1 VSLPPRLALRL
12 ALCAAAAAAACVYP
26 TEHDADV
33 HVSVTPLPILIR
45 GNDTLATARAWQ
57 LVGTGDSVE
66 ITNVSFVW
74 SSGNSAV
81 ATVDP
86 SGHIVGIKS
95 GTTTIRA
102 AAANFDKRSQPGD
115 ITLRVAERL
124 EIDSIRP
131 PKVHFGDTITVYGVG
146 VDSIFQAQLGQGV
159 LIPNVFRRSRDANG
173 YARSVYWV
181 PPPARRD
188 SLFYIGNGVFGFSK
202 DTVRVIQQDLYET
215 PTPPHDAAPAILD
228 LDGPRPFPGTAFASV
243 LFLNPAL
250 AFEVLPRDS
259 LVPGCTSACGVDW
272 YRLQQAGTRDLTII
286 ISAPE
291 VKGTF
296 AGFVSNGFGAANAW
310 TVGPGSHN
318 CRGKKFSPAEATGD
332 SMIVALAGMPGPG
345 LDAIALFTQH
355 GRYSLVVAE
364 GYLTSDSL
372 DARIVK
378 DAHEEDDYCDAPGAM
393 VTEAISPP
401 YRAALT
407 IDNPHDVDW
416 IRFNVPGSLVTPVQI
431 RTGAVPI
438 VVGQDS
444 SDIDVYVLHEPS
456 AGAQLDSIAGVAAPG
471 SDNNTTVLLAPGN
484 YYAVVVDFA
493 GVPTPYNICI
503 GAGLSSCAIFPAPPA
518 PAPTP
523 AQLQA
528 ATRRRAALE
537 ARTAA
542 LRAARLRD

>member
-1 VSLPPRLALRL
+1 MSLPQRLAPLVALVAAL
-12 ALCAAAAAAACVYP
+12 AAGACVYP

-33 HVSVTPLPILIR
+33 HVSVTALPILIR
-45 GNDTLATARAWQ
+45 GNDALATARAWQ
-57 LVGTGDSVE
+57 VLGTGDSAE
-66 ITNVSFVW
+66 ITNISFVW
-74 SSGNSAV
+74 SSGNASV

-131 PKVHFGDTITVYGVG
+131 KTVHFGDTVTVFGVG
-146 VDSIFQAQLGQGV
+146 VDSIFQAQLAQGV
-159 LIPNVFRRSRDANG
+159 LIPNVFRRSRDATG

-181 PPPARRD
+181 PPPAHKD

-202 DTVRVIQQDLYET
+202 DVVQVIQQDLYET
-215 PTPPHDAAPAILD
+215 PTPPHDAAPATID
-228 LDGPRPFPGTAFASV
+228 LDGPRPFPGTPFASV

-250 AFEVLPRDS
+250 AFEELPRDS
-259 LVPGCTSACGVDW
+259 LFGVDW
-272 YRLQQAGTRDLTII
+272 YRLQQAGPRDLTII
-286 ISAPE
+286 ITAPA

-296 AGFVSNGFGAANAW
+296 AGFVSDQFGGANAW
-310 TVGPGSHN
+310 TIGPGSHN
-318 CRGKKFSPAEATGD
+318 CRGKKFSPDEAAGD
-332 SMIVALAGMPGPG
+332 STIVALAGVPAPG
-345 LDAIALFTQH
+345 LDAIAIFTQH
-355 GRYSLVVAE
+355 GRYSLLVADK
-364 GYLTSDSL
+364 YLTSDSL

-378 DAHEEDDYCDAPGAM
+378 DAHEEDDFCDAPGAQF
-393 VTEAISPP
+393 VEP
-401 YRAALT
+401 YPYQATLT

-416 IRFNVPGSLVTPVQI
+416 IKFKTPPGLLPVFVQI
-431 RTGAVPI
+431 RTVSVPAVA
-438 VVGQDS
+438 GKDS

-456 AGAQLDSIAGVAAPG
+456 PGAQLDSIGAFAHPG
-471 SDNNTTVLLAPGN
+471 SSIDTTFILKPDSV

-493 GVPTPYNICI
+493 GVPTPYEICI
-503 GAGLSSCAIFPAPPA
+503 GPCVTFPTPPA
-518 PAPTP
+518 QVATP

-537 ARTAA
+537 ARAAA
-542 LRAARLRD
+542 LRAARPRD

>member
-1 VSLPPRLALRL
+1 MSLPQRLAPLVALVAAL
-12 ALCAAAAAAACVYP
+12 AAGACVYP

-45 GNDTLATARAWQ
+45 GNDALATARAWQ
-57 LVGTGDSVE
+57 VLGTGDSAE
-66 ITNVSFVW
+66 ITNISFVW
-74 SSGNSAV
+74 SSGNASV

-131 PKVHFGDTITVYGVG
+131 KTVHFGDTVTVFGVG
-146 VDSIFQAQLGQGV
+146 VDSIFQAQLAQAV
-159 LIPNVFRRSRDANG
+159 LIPNVFRRSRDATG

-181 PPPARRD
+181 PPPAHKD

-202 DTVRVIQQDLYET
+202 DVVQVIQQDLYET
-215 PTPPHDAAPAILD
+215 GSDATPATID
-228 LDGPRPFPGTAFASV
+228 LDGPRPFPGTPFAFV

-250 AFEVLPRDS
+250 AFEVIKRDS
-259 LVPGCTSACGVDW
+259 LFGVDW
-272 YRLQQAGTRDLTII
+272 YRLQQAGARDLTII
-286 ISAPE
+286 ITAPA

-296 AGFVSNGFGAANAW
+296 AGFVSDQFDGASPW

-318 CRGKKFSPAEATGD
+318 CRGKKFSPNEAVGD
-332 SMIVALAGMPGPG
+332 STIAALAGTVGN
-345 LDAIALFTQH
+345 LDVIALFNQA
-355 GRYSLVVAE
+355 GRYGLTVVE

-378 DAHEEDDYCDAPGAM
+378 DVHEEDDYCDAPMALI
-393 VTEAISPP
+393 TEAISPP
-401 YRAALT
+401 YRASLT

-484 YYAVVVDFA
+484 YYVVVVDFA

-503 GAGLSSCAIFPAPPA
+503 GASLNSCATFPAPPA
-518 PAPTP
+518 QAPTP

>member
-1 VSLPPRLALRL
+1 MSLRSRLALRL

-45 GNDTLATARAWQ
+45 GSDTLATARAWQ

-86 SGHIVGIKS
+86 NGHIVGIKS

-115 ITLRVAERL
+115 ITLRVSERL

-181 PPPARRD
+181 PPPAHRD

-215 PTPPHDAAPAILD
+215 ALPPHDAAPATID

-259 LVPGCTSACGVDW
+259 LVPLCGSCGVDW
-272 YRLQQAGTRDLTII
+272 YRLQQTTPRDLTII
-286 ISAPE
+286 ITAPQ

-296 AGFVSNGFGAANAW
+296 AGFVSDAFDGASPW

-318 CRGKKFSPAEATGD
+318 CRGKKFSPKEAVGD
-332 SMIVALAGMPGPG
+332 STIVALYRVTASS
-345 LDAIALFTQH
+345 LDAIALFTQP
-355 GRYSLVVAE
+355 GRYGLTVVE
-364 GYLTSDSL
+364 GYLTSNSL

-378 DAHEEDDYCDAPGAM
+378 DGHEEDDYCDAPMALI
-393 VTEAISPP
+393 TEAISPP
-401 YRAALT
+401 YRASLT

-416 IRFNVPGSLVTPVQI
+416 IRFNVPGSIATPVQI

-484 YYAVVVDFA
+484 YYVVVVDFA

-503 GAGLSSCAIFPAPPA
+503 GAGLNSCATFPAPPA
-518 PAPTP
+518 QAPTP